1 MRAVSQ
7 KRKDVIVVHVA
18 MVVTWKQP
26 FPGRETKALEYGAEV
41 QAFWHEQ
48 AVNGTCSEPEL
59 FFGSSGVGMWMV
71 KGDAEAL
78 LAVWNSEPS
87 RRLLAKGVLLLGS
100 FGYES
105 MMTGESADQYMGD
118 YAASA
123 GALGLM

>member
-1 MRAVSQ
+1 MN
-7 KRKDVIVVHVA
+7 VA

-26 FPGRETKALEYGAEV
+26 FPGRETQALEYGAEV

-48 AVNGTCSEPEL
+48 AVKGTCSEPEL
-59 FFGSSGVGMWMV
+59 FFGGSGVGMWMV
-71 KGDAEAL
+71 KGEADAL
-78 LAVWNSEPS
+78 LGVWNSEAS
-87 RRLLAKGVLLLGS
+87 RRLLAKGTLLLGG

-118 YAASA
+118 YAASG